1 MRIFSGSSHVVGTA
15 AVVVFVFVAVDL
27 DLDSDARSESDTS
40 EGPRGYLSGVIQH
53 KQDDLDGNKQ
63 VGGRILVGVG
73 ARLVSI

>member
-1 MRIFSGSSHVVGTA
+1 MGSSHVVGTA
-15 AVVVFVFVAVDL
+15 AVVVFAFVDL

-53 KQDDLDGNKQ
+53 KQDELDGNKQ